1 MTKAADRTESNVLG
15 GDLCLGFT
23 FSSWSQSWSH
33 VYCWPSEF
41 LVSNSS
47 IPSSGTKS
55 WSNGPG
61 QTCIPCLNGSQSW
74 GRRELE
80 EEGKVSQSYSLR
92 FLICITW
99 AVLKKTSKY
108 MLSFSPFFIPQ
119 WWLVLLAMTLSKAWV
134 YHVNPFS
141 SSILLQGSPGS
152 NFKIIDVSRSHE
164 DKCQETLFSP
174 GKAGLPWTSAHAF
187 RTDCTGKHK
196 LYI

>member
-99 AVLKKTSKY
+99 AVLKKNFQIY
-108 MLSFSPFFIPQ
+108 VIFLPFLYSPM
-119 WWLVLLAMTLSKAWV
+119 VTC
-134 YHVNPFS
+134 PFS
-141 SSILLQGSPGS
+141 DDPFKGMGISCKSILFLYSSSGKSWFKLQD
-152 NFKIIDVSRSHE
+152 NWCVQVSW
-164 DKCQETLFSP
+164 
-174 GKAGLPWTSAHAF
+174 G
-187 RTDCTGKHK
+187 
-196 LYI
+196 